1 METIGLMI
9 PCHGIIILFQ
19 KGLQKKAEET
29 QICQMF
35 PLEKVGLIGGPLN
48 VEDDQMQDFK
58 VVEWVKSELKKSH
71 EKPFFIACGF
81 YRPHL
86 PWYVPKKY
94 FDIYPIEELS
104 LIHI

>member
-19 KGLQKKAEET
+19 KGLQKSGRDPNLPEVSTGKGW
-29 QICQMF
+29 
-35 PLEKVGLIGGPLN
+35 LNWGPLN

-71 EKPFFIACGF
+71 EKPF
-81 YRPHL
+81 L
-86 PWYVPKKY
+86 
-94 FDIYPIEELS
+94 
-104 LIHI
+104 